1 MGKLKTVLLVDDD
14 DTTNFLNK
22 FFLNQLDKNLEVN
35 IALNGKE
42 AMEFLML
49 NGKDILPCLVVLDTN
64 MPIMDGWEFLS
75 SFDQKMGDEI
85 KKKTVVVMMTA
96 VDTDAVVTRALSDP
110 NVSDT
115 AQKPLSDIKF
125 KNLITKHFS

>member
-35 IALNGKE
+35 TALNGK
-42 AMEFLML
+42 AAIDFLL
-49 NGKDILPCLVVLDTN
+49 SHGKDLLPCLIVLDTN
-64 MPIMDGWEFLS
+64 MPIMDGWEFLNS
-75 SFDQKMGDEI
+75 YGQNIADEI

-96 VDTDAVVTRALSDP
+96 VDTDAVVTRALSNP
-110 NVSDT
+110 NVNDT
-115 AQKPLSDIKF
+115 AQKPLSDVKF
-125 KNLITKHFS
+125 KNLIKKHFS